1 MSLLDLV
8 GAFIVCVV
16 VGAILMELIVVLAIL
31 T

>member
-16 VGAILMELIVVLAIL
+16 VGAILMELIVVLTML